1 MVNLESLRKKVIE
14 RTKEEVRE
22 RLAGREAHIIKA
34 VNTLEDLDL
43 VFNMLFEDVR
53 DWYSLHFPEL
63 FRLVKEPEKSLALIS
78 NLTLREKF
86 VKDEIAKYY
95 ANEQVAA
102 ELAKKAK
109 ESAGANLNAEQA
121 EVIKVLAEKA
131 LELRK
136 YRNELSAFIE
146 KEMQAE
152 LPNLTRVAG
161 PLLGARLLREAKSLQ
176 KLAFMPSST
185 IQVIGAEK
193 ALFKHLRKGT
203 KPPKHG
209 IIFQHPLLR
218 KVKRENRG
226 KMARAL
232 ANKISLAVKEDYF
245 GKKDISD
252 KMLRELEEKAK
263 QLS

>member
-1 MVNLESLRKKVIE
+1 MSIEKLREEVIE
-14 RTKEEVRE
+14 KTKEQVKEK
-22 RLAGREAHIIKA
+22 LAGKEVHIIKA

-43 VFNMLFEDVR
+43 VFNMLFENAR

-63 FRLVKEPEKSLALIS
+63 FRLVKEPEKSLALIANITS
-78 NLTLREKF
+78 RENYT
-86 VKDEIAKYY
+86 KDEILKYY
-95 ANEQVAA
+95 ANESVAE

-109 ESAGANLNAEQA
+109 GSAGSELNSEQA
-121 EVIKVLAEKA
+121 QVIKELAKKALEIKKYREVLAE
-131 LELRK
+131 
-136 YRNELSAFIE
+136 FIE
-146 KEMQAE
+146 KEMQAK
-152 LPNLTRVAG
+152 LPNLARVAG

-218 KVKRENRG
+218 KVRREHRG

-232 ANKISLAVKEDYF
+232 ANKISLAIKADYF
-245 GKKDISD
+245 GKREISERFA
-252 KMLRELEEKAK
+252 KELEEKAK
-263 QLS
+263 LLS

>member
-1 MVNLESLRKKVIE
+1 MKNLESLRKKVIE
-14 RTKEEVRE
+14 KTREQVRE

-34 VNTLEDLDL
+34 VNTLKDLDL
-43 VFNMLFEDVR
+43 VFNMLFEDIR

-63 FRLVKEPEKSLALIS
+63 FRLVKEPEKGLALIAK
-78 NLTLREKF
+78 LGLRKNFEKE
-86 VKDEIAKYY
+86 KIIEHY
-95 ANEQVAA
+95 ANEKIAA
-102 ELAKKAK
+102 ELEKKAK
-109 ESAGANLNAEQA
+109 SSAGADLNEEQA
-121 EVIKVLAEKA
+121 EAITQLANKA
-131 LELRK
+131 IELKR
-136 YRNELSAFIE
+136 YRDALASFIE
-146 KEMQAE
+146 KEMQAK
-152 LPNLTRVAG
+152 LPNLTKVAG
-161 PLLGARLLREAKSLQ
+161 PLLGARLLRETKSLK

-226 KMARAL
+226 KMARAI

-252 KMLRELEEKAK
+252 KAVKELEEKARL
-263 QLS
+263 LS

>member
-1 MVNLESLRKKVIE
+1 MANIESLRKKVIE
-14 RTKEEVRE
+14 KTRMQIKE
-22 RLAGREAHIIKA
+22 RLAGKEVHIIKA

-63 FRLVKEPEKSLALIS
+63 FRLVKEPEKSLTLIA

-86 VKDEIAKYY
+86 VKEEVIKYY
-95 ANEQVAA
+95 ANEEVAA
-102 ELAKKAK
+102 ELEKKAK
-109 ESAGANLNAEQA
+109 ESAGADLNAEQV
-121 EVIKVLAEKA
+121 EVIKQLAKKA

-136 YRNELSAFIE
+136 YRNALAGFIE
-146 KEMQAE
+146 KEMQSK
-152 LPNLTRVAG
+152 LPNLTKIAG
-161 PLLGARLLREAKSLQ
+161 PLLGARLLREAKSLR

-232 ANKISLAVKEDYF
+232 ANKISLAIKEDYF
-245 GKKDISD
+245 GKKDVSD
-252 KMLRELEEKAK
+252 KAVKELEEKARL
-263 QLS
+263 LS

>member
-1 MVNLESLRKKVIE
+1 MANIESLRKKVIE
-14 RTKEEVRE
+14 KTKQQVRE
-22 RLAGREAHIIKA
+22 RLSGKEVHIIKA

-63 FRLVKEPEKSLALIS
+63 FRLVKEPEKSLALIA
-78 NLTLREKF
+78 NLTSRKGF
-86 VKDEIAKYY
+86 KKDKILKYY
-95 ANEQVAA
+95 ANEKVAEQLA
-102 ELAKKAK
+102 EKAGK
-109 ESAGANLNAEQA
+109 SAGADLNEEQA
-121 EVIKVLAEKA
+121 KVIIQLAEKA
-131 LELRK
+131 LELRR
-136 YRNELSAFIE
+136 YRNVLAGFIE
-146 KEMQAE
+146 KEMQSK
-152 LPNLTRVAG
+152 LPNLTKIAG

-232 ANKISLAVKEDYF
+232 ANKISLAIKEDYF

-252 KMLRELEEKAK
+252 KVVKELEEKAK
-263 QLS
+263 LLS

>member
-1 MVNLESLRKKVIE
+1 MKTLESLRKKVIE
-14 RTKEEVRE
+14 KTRKEVKEK
-22 RLAGREAHIIKA
+22 LASKEAHIIKA

-43 VFNMLFEDVR
+43 IFNMLFEDVR

-63 FRLVKEPEKSLALIS
+63 FRLAKEPEKSLALVANI
-78 NLTLREKF
+78 TLRENFTKE
-86 VKDEIAKYY
+86 EIFKYY
-95 ANEQVAA
+95 ANESLAE
-102 ELAKKAK
+102 ELAEKAK
-109 ESAGANLNAEQA
+109 VSAGSELNAEQA
-121 EVIKVLAEKA
+121 RAIKELAERA
-131 LELRK
+131 LEIKK
-136 YRNELSAFIE
+136 YREALAEFIE
-146 KEMQAE
+146 REMQAK
-152 LPNLTRVAG
+152 LPNLAKVAG

-218 KVKRENRG
+218 KVRREHRG

-232 ANKISLAVKEDYF
+232 ANKISLAIKADYF
-245 GKKDISD
+245 GKREISERFV
-252 KMLRELEEKAK
+252 RELEEKAE